1 MEHYLLFLFGNW
13 EIGIQ
18 ILFTC
23 MVLYYILGI
32 MCGTKKK
39 ELSSNR
45 EGGDLMTF
53 DVVLGIHNEE
63 TDEFFKIGDVVKLY
77 LLDGKYFNGKIT
89 LVDYESFVIDCSSIY
104 GSNSKTFLISN
115 IKCIELETSGGSS
128 GSDYGFIITDEY
140 R

>member
-1 MEHYLLFLFGNW
+1 MEHLLEHYLLFLFGNW

-53 DVVLGIHNEE
+53 DVALGIHNEE

-89 LVDYESFVIDCSSIY
+89 LVDYESFVIYCSFYIW
-104 GSNSKTFLISN
+104 K
-115 IKCIELETSGGSS
+115 
-128 GSDYGFIITDEY
+128 
-140 R
+140 